1 MKINERQLY
10 DVTSLD
16 LQGKFILGED
26 RQFGELLDYSIDN
39 GVRKLIVNL
48 GNVEYVD
55 STGLGQLISGY
66 LAMQRVEGH
75 LKLLHIKENLMKLL
89 VVTKLF
95 TVFETFDSES
105 AAISSFTSDQKQPS
119 SLPETRR
126 MIR

>member
-10 DVTSLD
+10 DVTILD
-16 LQGKFILGED
+16 LQGRFILGED
-26 RQFGELLDYSIDN
+26 RQFGELLDNSIDN

-75 LKLLHIKENLMKLL
+75 FKLLHIKENLMKLL
-89 VVTKLF
+89 VVTKLV

-119 SLPETRR
+119 SLPETG
-126 MIR
+126 